1 MNRLMFFLGLG
12 CCILAALVFLFGWTR
27 PNNGWAIAVA
37 VLGIGLIAVSRKK
50 R

>member
-1 MNRLMFFLGLG
+1 VNRVLFIGGLA
-12 CCILAALVFLFGWTR
+12 CCIFAALVFLFGWTR

>member
-1 MNRLMFFLGLG
+1 MNRLMFFLGIA
-12 CCILAALVFLFGWTR
+12 CCLFAALVLLLGWSH

-37 VLGIGLIAVSRKK
+37 ILGIGLIAVSRK

>member
-1 MNRLMFFLGLG
+1 VKRVMFIVGLA
-12 CCILAALVFLFGWTR
+12 CCILAALVFLLGWSH

-37 VLGIGLIAVSRKK
+37 ILGIGLITASKK